1 MAETKLGVS
10 GTDLNQLSG
19 GALDGLFS
27 QDIANQAMS
36 IANQLYPQLPEPDPW
51 EAAFQFFAEMGR
63 QASQPGATVLGS
75 AVGSMQAPLDY
86 LNAKKKEK
94 AESDRARMQSTI
106 SLGTALKGKDPS
118 LSTIAKLNAD
128 FKAGR
133 ITKEQFDAAFAKA
146 TNISDSKSGALSPLG
161 KLASDLKNG
170 VINEEQFDAGFAKAT
185 NISDSESG
193 ALSPLGKL
201 AEDFK
206 NGVITEEE
214 YNAGVKKA
222 TYIANQSDNKL
233 STFGILD
240 SESQPLGENVL
251 AIETLLNRKVNVDDD
266 GNALLSGQEVETVN
280 NAGLLVPKKST
291 QRKITTKTISKG
303 TLVEYMS
310 AEDAKSFL
318 IDQGLSEENS
328 NFNRIV
334 EELTAVNEDQIGKPI
349 IKNGIFMELYP
360 VYQDENLIN
369 FQLSSS
375 DSSIVPY
382 FTTYTQKRLPLLA
395 KSSDTYNVQA
405 REVLPRVDEALAL
418 LKTGEVTTGLLSEKM
433 LPFKQ
438 IFSQAFGI
446 NDPEINNMLTLQ
458 ATSNFMAPK
467 MRPVGSGSTSDMEF
481 RAYQKAALFIG
492 NTPEANYIS
501 LYAFKKMAENAI
513 ELNRKEI
520 ELLTSNQYSDLTQIN
535 NQLKSGDSGI
545 FEKYTG
551 STEGPDAEAEF
562 QQWYDSLEDG
572 AVIINNGLFNVS
584 DSYVIKGWGS

>member
-1 MAETKLGVS
+1 MAVKDEQIGNANTKNSSYGSV
-10 GTDLNQLSG
+10 
-19 GALDGLFS
+19 GAFNGLFP

-36 IANQLYPQLPEPDPW
+36 ISNQLYPQLPEPDPW
-51 EAAFQFFAEMGR
+51 EAAFQFFTEMGR

-118 LSTIAKLNAD
+118 LSAIAKLNAD

-133 ITKEQFDAAFAKA
+133 ITQEQFDAAFAKA
-146 TNISDSKSGALSPLG
+146 TNISDSGSGALSPLG
-161 KLASDLKNG
+161 KLS
-170 VINEEQFDAGFAKAT
+170 
-185 NISDSESG
+185 S
-193 ALSPLGKL
+193 
-201 AEDFK
+201 DFK

-240 SESQPLGENVL
+240 SEVQPLGENVL
-251 AIETLLNRKVNVDDD
+251 AIETLLNRKVNVDDN

-280 NAGLLVPKKST
+280 NAGLLVPKKTKES
-291 QRKITTKTISKG
+291 KITTKTISKG
-303 TLVEYMS
+303 TLAEYMS
-310 AEDAKSFL
+310 AEDARSFL
-318 IDQGLSEENS
+318 IDQGLSEESS

-334 EELTAVNEDQIGKPI
+334 EELTAVNENQIGKPV

-360 VYQDENLIN
+360 VYQGENLIN

-375 DSSIVPY
+375 DSPIVPY

-446 NDPEINNMLTLQ
+446 NDPEINNLLTLQ

-520 ELLTSNQYSDLTQIN
+520 ELLTSNQYSDLTALN
-535 NQLKSGDSGI
+535 DKLKSGDSGI

>member
-36 IANQLYPQLPEPDPW
+36 ITNQLYPQLPEPDPW

-133 ITKEQFDAAFAKA
+133 ITKEQFDAA
-146 TNISDSKSGALSPLG
+146 
-161 KLASDLKNG
+161 
-170 VINEEQFDAGFAKAT
+170 FAKAT

-562 QQWYDSLEDG
+562 KQWYDSLEDG

>member
-1 MAETKLGVS
+1 MAVKDEQIGNANTKNSSYGSV
-10 GTDLNQLSG
+10 
-19 GALDGLFS
+19 GAFNGLFP

-36 IANQLYPQLPEPDPW
+36 ISNQLYPQLPEPDPW

-118 LSTIAKLNAD
+118 LSAIAKLNAD

-133 ITKEQFDAAFAKA
+133 ITQEQFDAAFAKA
-146 TNISDSKSGALSPLG
+146 TNISDSGSGALSPLG
-161 KLASDLKNG
+161 KLS
-170 VINEEQFDAGFAKAT
+170 
-185 NISDSESG
+185 S
-193 ALSPLGKL
+193 
-201 AEDFK
+201 DFK

-240 SESQPLGENVL
+240 SEVQPLGENVL
-251 AIETLLNRKVNVDDD
+251 AIETLLNRKVNVDDN

-280 NAGLLVPKKST
+280 NAGLLVPKKAKES
-291 QRKITTKTISKG
+291 KITTKTISKG
-303 TLVEYMS
+303 TLAEYMS
-310 AEDAKSFL
+310 AEDARLFL
-318 IDQGLSEENS
+318 IDQGLSEESS

-334 EELTAVNEDQIGKPI
+334 EELTAVNEDQIGKPV

-360 VYQDENLIN
+360 VYQGENLIN

-375 DSSIVPY
+375 DSPIVPY

-446 NDPEINNMLTLQ
+446 NDPEINNLLTLQ

-481 RAYQKAALFIG
+481 KAYQKAALFIG

-520 ELLTSNQYSDLTQIN
+520 ELLTSNQYSDLTSLN
-535 NQLKSGDSGI
+535 DKLKSGDSGI

>member
-1 MAETKLGVS
+1 
-10 GTDLNQLSG
+10 
-19 GALDGLFS
+19 
-27 QDIANQAMS
+27 
-36 IANQLYPQLPEPDPW
+36 
-51 EAAFQFFAEMGR
+51 
-63 QASQPGATVLGS
+63 
-75 AVGSMQAPLDY
+75 
-86 LNAKKKEK
+86 
-94 AESDRARMQSTI
+94 MQSTI

-118 LSTIAKLNAD
+118 LSAIAKLNAD

-146 TNISDSKSGALSPLG
+146 TNISDSGSGALSPLG
-161 KLASDLKNG
+161 KLS
-170 VINEEQFDAGFAKAT
+170 
-185 NISDSESG
+185 S
-193 ALSPLGKL
+193 
-201 AEDFK
+201 DFK
-206 NGVITEEE
+206 SGVITEEE

-240 SESQPLGENVL
+240 SEVQPLGENVL
-251 AIETLLNRKVNVDDD
+251 AIETLLNRKVNVDDN

-280 NAGLLVPKKST
+280 NVGLLVPKKAKES
-291 QRKITTKTISKG
+291 KITTKTISKG
-303 TLVEYMS
+303 TLAEYMS
-310 AEDAKSFL
+310 AEDARSFL
-318 IDQGLSEENS
+318 IDQGLSEESS

-334 EELTAVNEDQIGKPI
+334 EELTAVNEDQIGKPV

-360 VYQDENLIN
+360 VYQGENLIN

-375 DSSIVPY
+375 DSPVVPY

-395 KSSDTYNVQA
+395 KSADTYNVQA
-405 REVLPRVDEALAL
+405 RQVLPRVDEALAL

-433 LPFKQ
+433 LPMKQ
-438 IFSQAFGI
+438 IFSQAFGAD
-446 NDPEINNMLTLQ
+446 DPEITGLLTLQ

-513 ELNRKEI
+513 QLNRKEI
-520 ELLTSNQYSDLTQIN
+520 ELLTSNQYSDLTAVN
-535 NQLKSGDSGI
+535 NQLKSEDSGI
-545 FEKYTG
+545 FEKYTK
-551 STEGPDAEAEF
+551 STEGPDAQAEF

-584 DSYVIKGWGS
+584 DSYIIKGWGS

>member
-10 GTDLNQLSG
+10 GTDVNQLSG
-19 GALDGLFS
+19 GAFGNLFS
-27 QDIANQAMS
+27 QDIANQASS

-106 SLGTALKGKDPS
+106 TLGTALKGKDPS
-118 LSTIAKLNAD
+118 LSAIAKLNAD

-146 TNISDSKSGALSPLG
+146 TNIAGGSSK
-161 KLASDLKNG
+161 AS
-170 VINEEQFDAGFAKAT
+170 
-185 NISDSESG
+185 
-193 ALSPLGKL
+193 SPLGKL
-201 AEDFK
+201 AEDLK
-206 NGVITEEE
+206 NGVITQEE

-240 SESQPLGENVL
+240 SEVQPLGENVL
-251 AIETLLNRKVNVDDD
+251 AIETLLNRKVNVDDN
-266 GNALLSGQEVETVN
+266 GNALLSVQEVETVN
-280 NAGLLVPKKST
+280 NAGLLVPKKAQES
-291 QRKITTKTISKG
+291 KITTKTISKG
-303 TLVEYMS
+303 TLAEYMS
-310 AEDAKSFL
+310 AEDARSFL
-318 IDQGLSEENS
+318 IDQGLSEESS

-334 EELTAVNEDQIGKPI
+334 EELTAVNEDQIGKPV

-360 VYQDENLIN
+360 VYQGENLIN

-375 DSSIVPY
+375 DSPIVPY

-433 LPFKQ
+433 LPMKQ

-446 NDPEINNMLTLQ
+446 NDPEINNLLTLQ

-467 MRPVGSGSTSDMEF
+467 MRPPGSGSTSDMEF

-520 ELLTSNQYSDLTQIN
+520 ELLTSNQYSDLKDVN

>member
-1 MAETKLGVS
+1 MAVEDEQIGNANTKNSSYGSV
-10 GTDLNQLSG
+10 
-19 GALDGLFS
+19 GAFNGLFP

-36 IANQLYPQLPEPDPW
+36 ISNQLYPQLPEPDPW

-106 SLGTALKGKDPS
+106 TLGTALKGKDPS
-118 LSTIAKLNAD
+118 LSAIAKLNAD

-161 KLASDLKNG
+161 KLA
-170 VINEEQFDAGFAKAT
+170 
-185 NISDSESG
+185 
-193 ALSPLGKL
+193 
-201 AEDFK
+201 EDFK
-206 NGVITEEE
+206 NGVITEKE

-303 TLVEYMS
+303 TLAEYMS

-334 EELTAVNEDQIGKPI
+334 EELTAVNENQIGKPI

-481 RAYQKAALFIG
+481 KAYQKAALFIG

-520 ELLTSNQYSDLTQIN
+520 ELLTSNQYSDLTSIN
-535 NQLKSGDSGI
+535 KELKSGDSGI

-562 QQWYDSLEDG
+562 KQWYDSLEDG
-572 AVIINNGLFNVS
+572 AVIINNGLFDVS